1 MHIEHSQIL
10 EIKIFLEQINQ
21 AQAKRFKVYMDSIQL
36 LNTAIIKSKEKR
48 IDNSYEDRLT
58 KINNSPAIES
68 INKAISLLSDS
79 QKISRD
85 QAALQV
91 IDAIRELD
99 SIWSD
104 YVTME
109 GIDRLKTMLRG
120 DLQ

>member
-1 MHIEHSQIL
+1 ME
-10 EIKIFLEQINQ
+10 
-21 AQAKRFKVYMDSIQL
+21 SIQL

-48 IDNSYEDRLT
+48 IDNSYEERLS
-58 KINNSPAIES
+58 KINNSPAIEA
-68 INKAISLLSDS
+68 INKSISILAET

-99 SIWSD
+99 AVWSD

-109 GIDRLKTMLRG
+109 GIDRLKNMLRG
-120 DLQ
+120 DLKQ